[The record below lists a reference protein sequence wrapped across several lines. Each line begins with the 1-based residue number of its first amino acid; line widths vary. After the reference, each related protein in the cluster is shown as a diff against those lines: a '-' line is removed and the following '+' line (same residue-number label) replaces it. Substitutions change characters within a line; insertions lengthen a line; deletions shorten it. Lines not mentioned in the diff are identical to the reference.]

1 MTQQVTPKEKEGKW
15 NDSFEINWP
24 NINAPTAILP
34 NVPSLSEINFFLIL
48 IQERGNAGAFVTL
61 STLKILLGNL
71 STWNHHY
78 QFRVL
83 LQHAV
88 SCQKPHGLS
97 KRLGDQ

>member
-1 MTQQVTPKEKEGKW
+1 MFPFMSIMGDIGT
-15 NDSFEINWP
+15 
-24 NINAPTAILP
+24 
-34 NVPSLSEINFFLIL
+34 
-48 IQERGNAGAFVTL
+48 FVTL

-71 STWNHHY
+71 SLWNHHY

-88 SCQKPHGLS
+88 SSQKPHGLN